1 MKSSIKDLH
10 EHKDRAIALDRA
22 LKFAVLFRKE
32 TFPNIQGL
40 LNSCKAKEKELEFS
54 DLKAVIGE
62 KVLAENGITDEEL
75 KWLNNYLKHSTESD
89 YINPND
95 ILPASV
101 PW

>member
-32 TFPNIQGL
+32 TFSNLQEL
-40 LNSCKAKEKELEFS
+40 LNFCKAKEKELTVE
-54 DLKAVIGE
+54 DLEKAITKEVI
-62 KVLAENGITDEEL
+62 AENGFTPEEL
-75 KWLNNYLKHSTESD
+75 EWLNNYLKHSTEYH
-89 YINPND
+89 YIDPND
-95 ILPASV
+95 SLPASV

>member
-32 TFPNIQGL
+32 TFPAIQGFI
-40 LNSCKAKEKELEFS
+40 NNNEKKELTVE
-54 DLKAVIGE
+54 DLEEAITKEVI
-62 KVLAENGITDEEL
+62 AENGFTHEEL
-75 KWLNNYLKHSTESD
+75 KWLHNYLKHSTEYH
-89 YINPND
+89 YIDPND
-95 ILPASV
+95 SLPASV